1 MHTNAPERPE
11 YEHIQ
16 RLNAIGIALSSQLD
30 HQQLMEMVLNSAR
43 ELTGA
48 DAGSLYIVDPDAKI
62 VRFAVIQNDSLSGDI
77 DVSLEKNLINHTVIP
92 LYNPDGTP
100 NHKTIVASSVLKKTV
115 INIADAYQEEGYD
128 FSGTQNFDKKTGYRS
143 KSFLTVPLCNHENE
157 VIAALQLIN
166 KLDAHRQAIPFNA
179 ADQEIAQ
186 SLASQA
192 AVAMNNQRLI
202 SDLHNLFDSFVRVIA
217 SAIDAK
223 SPQTGAHCRRVP
235 DATLMLAQAASDSN
249 FPGLEGFSMSDKDM
263 YELKTAAWL
272 HDCGK
277 VVTPHHIVEK
287 STKLQTISDRID
299 SVTQRFDIL
308 ARDITIQKLELQLEA
323 TRKNTVPDA
332 QVLDQYDQKL
342 NALAQDQAFLKKANK
357 GGEFM
362 QDADIDHIHLLAK
375 LEWKGMDGQRHSL
388 LNDDEVANLCIRKG
402 TLNPEER
409 QIMEDHMV
417 HTLNMLEQLPF
428 PRHLQQ
434 VTEYAVGHHER
445 MDGTGYP
452 RGLTREQLSIPA
464 RIMGI
469 ADVFEALTAPERSY
483 KHPMSLS
490 QSLAIMGRMV
500 QDQHLDPDLFSVF
513 VHKEVYLAY
522 AHRHLQPEQIDE
534 IDLEN
539 LPGLGPNPFLLG
551 LSAE

>member
-1 MHTNAPERPE
+1 MHTNASERPE

-539 LPGLGPNPFLLG
+539 LPGLGPNPFLLV

>member
-409 QIMEDHMV
+409 QVMEDHMV

>member
-1 MHTNAPERPE
+1 MHTNASERPE

-539 LPGLGPNPFLLG
+539 LPGLGPNPFLLA